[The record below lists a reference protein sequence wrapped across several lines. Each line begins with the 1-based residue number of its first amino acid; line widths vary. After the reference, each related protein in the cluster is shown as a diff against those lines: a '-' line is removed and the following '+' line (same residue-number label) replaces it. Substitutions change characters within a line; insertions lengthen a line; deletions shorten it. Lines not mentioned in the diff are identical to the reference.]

1 MDEFDSQ
8 NEATAYQQQAMDLL
22 YKIGCEYDIKTSD
35 MQELCSL
42 ALVPFEQF
50 KKYEG
55 SPVTC
60 KTDIFN

>member
-22 YKIGCEYDIKTSD
+22 YRLGCEYDIKTSD

-55 SPVTC
+55 VQA
-60 KTDIFN
+60 